1 AAGGAHVNEAER
13 WVEFGIYLRQQRD
26 NVGLS
31 RREAARRS
39 KVPESTWKDLETG
52 HKTSY
57 GGVRVLP
64 NPGADVLDKIAKVLE
79 LSPQGPFSTP
89 MPLHLAPPKGWW
101 GASAR
106 WVFTQAV
113 PHSRRSATSAARS
126 ASPLQTDP
134 LRPKWVALARSTAS
148 STSR

>member
-1 AAGGAHVNEAER
+1 VNEAER

-39 KVPESTWKDLETG
+39 KVPESVWKDLETG

-79 LSPQGPFSTP
+79 LSPEELSRHVGRFSSKPKSSSPGGSRDGVSALTAKVAR
-89 MPLHLAPPKGWW
+89 LSDRDRHLVESLVDQMLEPE
-101 GASAR
+101 
-106 WVFTQAV
+106 
-113 PHSRRSATSAARS
+113 
-126 ASPLQTDP
+126 
-134 LRPKWVALARSTAS
+134 
-148 STSR
+148 

>member
-1 AAGGAHVNEAER
+1 VNEAER

-31 RREAARRS
+31 RREAARRA

-64 NPGADVLDKIAKVLE
+64 NPGSDVLAKMAKVLE
-79 LSPQGPFSTP
+79 LSPEELNRHVGRLTNKSKPAS
-89 MPLHLAPPKGWW
+89 
-101 GASAR
+101 GASSRDTTTPLTQKIAR
-106 WVFTQAV
+106 LGDRDKRLIESLVDQM
-113 PHSRRSATSAARS
+113 
-126 ASPLQTDP
+126 LE
-134 LRPKWVALARSTAS
+134 LE
-148 STSR
+148 

>member
-1 AAGGAHVNEAER
+1 MNEAER
-13 WVEFGIYLRQQRD
+13 WVEFGLYLRQQRD

-39 KVPESTWKDLETG
+39 KVPESVWKDLENG

-79 LSPQGPFSTP
+79 LSPEELSKHVGRFNSKP
-89 MPLHLAPPKGWW
+89 
-101 GASAR
+101 
-106 WVFTQAV
+106 
-113 PHSRRSATSAARS
+113 RSG
-126 ASPLQTDP
+126 
-134 LRPKWVALARSTAS
+134 STA
-148 STSR
+148 TARDGVNVLTQKIARLGDRDRRVVEALVDQMLELD